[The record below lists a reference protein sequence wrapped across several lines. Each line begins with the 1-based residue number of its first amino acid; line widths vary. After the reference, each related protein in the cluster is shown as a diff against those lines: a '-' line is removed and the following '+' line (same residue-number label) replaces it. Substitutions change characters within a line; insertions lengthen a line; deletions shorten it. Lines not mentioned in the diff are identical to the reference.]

1 MPTILSLPTELI
13 EETAFYVACSTLEG
27 RPNSIRSFR
36 LTCKAINNVF
46 CHSNAIYR
54 TIFKQKFSH
63 SAVARRSFEPTSKE
77 YRQLLQLYDDSL
89 QFIEE
94 KRGFDGKEPV
104 DADHMSTEEV
114 LWVLTFMCLDD
125 DGANTLQLNAVGAYE
140 WIHEVVIRRLY
151 DGADDN
157 GGWPLDNCK
166 NSLALWVF
174 WSLSTKERILSEPE
188 DISDKIVNLVL
199 PFVTIPFRYAMA
211 FAPPN
216 HFILPLV
223 SQSGDFS
230 DVNTHIPFRTRQT
243 HLLSVLTPHGPF
255 PIYRSTEPI
264 WLQVYFT
271 RRVEITWP
279 VITAAAKLLYFARM
293 ERYTLGIMPTLPR
306 DRADAIQRGLIGP
319 TQADV
324 IEINRN
330 RLGGPDGKDGG
341 TKLPDSIISAG
352 PDGVDER
359 SQASRQYDADWY
371 RLRLCANVW
380 DNSHGDDDEIWRR
393 VKLGKRM
400 LVRRGSGTRK
410 LNFRRGDV
418 YTLGS
423 LTGLWAGRMLIPNEE
438 ALAQLLMVQNPNPN
452 EQNGHPVPL
461 PAGFG
466 EEMLSVTNRPIY
478 MRLQEFVSYA
488 GGDVIPSG
496 ARGLQPPS
504 SYEHAEGDEE
514 DDDEDADD
522 PSVPEINDQRLLE
535 EFDQGLRNA
544 YFPDGVTVD
553 SFKPTY
559 DGAGVRVNCGG
570 KEYVYHKLGGS
581 QHDPESCEGCAMR
594 EKQVMPAWSE
604 EGHPADVAPLPPCTG
619 VQDVIMTGSTDDRH
633 GQAWNHY
640 SYYGR
645 VRHWDG
651 MIGILRVPRDRT
663 LGKWLFYGYI
673 VGGKNFVGN
682 WRITHEDPGMPT
694 VEGAFCLSKVT
705 EE

>member
-1 MPTILSLPTELI
+1 MPTILSLPAELI
-13 EETAFYVACSTLEG
+13 EETALYVACSTLEG

-36 LTCKAINNVF
+36 LTCKAINDVF
-46 CHSNAIYR
+46 VHSNAIHR
-54 TIFKQKFSH
+54 SIFKRKFSH

-94 KRGFDGKEPV
+94 RRGLDAKDPV

-140 WIHEVVIRRLY
+140 WIHELVTKRLY
-151 DGADDN
+151 DGASDN

-188 DISDKIVNLVL
+188 DVSDKIVNLIL

-216 HFILPLV
+216 HFTLPLV

-230 DVNTHIPFRTRQT
+230 NANTHIPFRTRQT

-255 PIYRSTEPI
+255 PIYRSTDPI

-279 VITAAAKLLYFARM
+279 LITAAAKLLYFARR
-293 ERYTLGIMPTLPR
+293 ERYALGMMPTLPR
-306 DRADAIQRGLIGP
+306 DRADAIQRRMTGA
-319 TQADV
+319 TQADI

-330 RLGGPDGKDGG
+330 RLGGPNGKDGG
-341 TKLPDSIISAG
+341 TKLPDSVTSVG
-352 PDGVDER
+352 PDGIDER
-359 SQASRQYDADWY
+359 SQASRLYDADWY
-371 RLRLCANVW
+371 RLRLC
-380 DNSHGDDDEIWRR
+380 G
-393 VKLGKRM
+393 
-400 LVRRGSGTRK
+400 
-410 LNFRRGDV
+410 NFRRGDV

-423 LTGLWAGRMLIPNEE
+423 LTGLWAGRML
-438 ALAQLLMVQNPNPN
+438 NPNPH
-452 EQNGHPVPL
+452 QHNGHPVPL
-461 PAGFG
+461 PAGFD
-466 EEMLSVTNRPIY
+466 EMLLSLTNRPIY

-488 GGDVIPSG
+488 GGDIVPSG
-496 ARGLQPPS
+496 ARGPQPLS
-504 SYEHAEGDEE
+504 LYEDAEGDEE
-514 DDDEDADD
+514 DDDDD
-522 PSVPEINDQRLLE
+522 DDDDTDDSPVPEINDQRLLE

-544 YFPDGVTVD
+544 YFPDGVAEE
-553 SFKPTY
+553 SFKGTY
-559 DGAGVRVNCGG
+559 DGTGMRMTCGG
-570 KEYVYHKLGGS
+570 KEYVYHKLGGT
-581 QHDPESCEGCAMR
+581 QHDPNSCVGCAMK

-604 EGHPADVAPLPPCTG
+604 EEHPADMVPLPPCTG
-619 VQDVIMTGSTDDRH
+619 VQDVIVTGSTDDRH

-640 SYYGR
+640 TYYGR
-645 VRHWDG
+645 VRRWDG
-651 MIGILRVPRDRT
+651 MIGILRVPRDRG
-663 LGKWLFYGYI
+663 LGKWFFYGYI